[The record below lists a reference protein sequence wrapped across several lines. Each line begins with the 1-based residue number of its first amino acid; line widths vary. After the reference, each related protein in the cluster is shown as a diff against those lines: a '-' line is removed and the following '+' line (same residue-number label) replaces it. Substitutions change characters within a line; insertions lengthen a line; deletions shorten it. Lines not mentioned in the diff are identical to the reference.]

1 MNKNTVANK
10 VMVNL
15 RNYLQAAGFPE
26 LAAVRGLDYSPR
38 DVGIVLDKLPSF
50 VVSFNYPHDLE
61 QYAAVDQGSLRRSF
75 LYIEFYYQID
85 DAEGLTAD
93 RMITE
98 LVDLSVNEL
107 DRRFSLWGSVDSSA
121 PYTSRIEQIPIQPVN
136 VTGILC
142 RWGWVSVEIVS
153 TPSF

>member
-1 MNKNTVANK
+1 MDKNVVANK
-10 VMVNL
+10 VMTNL
-15 RNYLQAAGFPE
+15 RDFMQAAGFPE
-26 LAAVRGLDYSPR
+26 LAAVRGLDYSPK

-50 VVSFNYPHDLE
+50 VVSFNYPHDL
-61 QYAAVDQGSLRRSF
+61 QQFAMVDQGSLRRTF

-98 LVDLSVNEL
+98 LVQLAEDEL

-121 PYTSRIEQIPIQPVN
+121 PYTSRIEQIPITPVN
-136 VTGILC
+136 STGILC

-153 TPSF
+153 TPN